1 MKVFLAIIL
10 FAFTVLSFAAAGVA
24 AMQQVA
30 PVPNTEITA
39 E

>member
-10 FAFTVLSFAAAGVA
+10 FTFTVLSFAAAGVA
-24 AMQQVA
+24 AMQQIS
-30 PVPNTEITA
+30 PVPSTEITA